1 MFENPRRD
9 RQARNFTTNVSKILD
24 LKSSSEQIFS
34 KNWRWVPLMVPEN
47 WTLSV
52 YQQKWHAIPEIS
64 VKAGVN
70 RNPAF
75 VNSCIFAV
83 HPCSADTR
91 GFLEHTHIKH
101 IELTCEVSSGRKS
114 CSPGSDHT
122 HSKLGHLL
130 GPVDGEKLSLLQ
142 PEKTA
147 DVEPQ
152 RPPQTME
159 KRLRRRSGHH
169 QRDKTRWQTLVRDIL
184 VDQRDYPAD
193 VGTLDII
200 PWSFAASERETWTRV
215 KDRAKNGASETAGKG
230 KWVVVGMGGW
240 RKTIN
245 WRKNFLSSPPPSRHI
260 HFWPSF
266 HFSRGP
272 NRKSRPSV
280 FLSPEKWPKP
290 KGNAR

>member
-1 MFENPRRD
+1 
-9 RQARNFTTNVSKILD
+9 
-24 LKSSSEQIFS
+24 
-34 KNWRWVPLMVPEN
+34 MVPEN

-70 RNPAF
+70 RNSAF

-101 IELTCEVSSGRKS
+101 IQLTSEMSSGRKS
-114 CSPGSDHT
+114 CSPGSNHT

-130 GPVDGEKLSLLQ
+130 GPVDEEKLSLLQ

-169 QRDKTRWQTLVRDIL
+169 QRDKTRWQTLVRDISGPKRL
-184 VDQRDYPAD
+184 SSGRWD
-193 VGTLDII
+193 VGHYSLII
-200 PWSFAASERETWTRV
+200 RCKRTRNANESQRPREKWREWNSGEREMGRDRV
-215 KDRAKNGASETAGKG
+215 LKKDNKLKEKLPFFPTP
-230 KWVVVGMGGW
+230 
-240 RKTIN
+240 
-245 WRKNFLSSPPPSRHI
+245 SPPH
-260 HFWPSF
+260 SF
-266 HFSRGP
+266 LALVSLVGIIFYPPKPHRSRGTEIEFWTP
-272 NRKSRPSV
+272 CDMLYQSKMPAISFDVFASRGFAFLLLWALLYLGDSV
-280 FLSPEKWPKP
+280 LAN
-290 KGNAR
+290 KGWI

>member
-24 LKSSSEQIFS
+24 LKSSSQQIFS

-70 RNPAF
+70 SNPAF

-114 CSPGSDHT
+114 CSPGSNHT

-130 GPVDGEKLSLLQ
+130 DPVAGEKLSLLQ

-152 RPPQTME
+152 R
-159 KRLRRRSGHH
+159 RRKQSKGDYGEGLGTSKETKQDHYRTKEII
-169 QRDKTRWQTLVRDIL
+169 QRTLGRWTLFPDHSLQANELETR
-184 VDQRDYPAD
+184 
-193 VGTLDII
+193 
-200 PWSFAASERETWTRV
+200 TRV
-215 KDRAKNGASETAGKG
+215 IDRAKNGASETAGKG
-230 KWVVVGMGGW
+230 KWVGIGCW

-245 WRKNFLSSPPPSRHI
+245 WRKNR
-260 HFWPSF
+260 
-266 HFSRGP
+266 
-272 NRKSRPSV
+272 
-280 FLSPEKWPKP
+280 
-290 KGNAR
+290 

>member
-24 LKSSSEQIFS
+24 LKSSSQQIFS

-114 CSPGSDHT
+114 CSPGSNHT

-169 QRDKTRWQTLVRDIL
+169 QRDKTRWQTLVRDISGPKRL
-184 VDQRDYPAD
+184 SSGRWD
-193 VGTLDII
+193 VGHYSLII
-200 PWSFAASERETWTRV
+200 RCKRTS
-215 KDRAKNGASETAGKG
+215 
-230 KWVVVGMGGW
+230 
-240 RKTIN
+240 
-245 WRKNFLSSPPPSRHI
+245 
-260 HFWPSF
+260 
-266 HFSRGP
+266 
-272 NRKSRPSV
+272 
-280 FLSPEKWPKP
+280 
-290 KGNAR
+290 

>member
-70 RNPAF
+70 RNSAF

-114 CSPGSDHT
+114 CSPGSNHT

-130 GPVDGEKLSLLQ
+130 DPVDGEKLSLLQ
-142 PEKTA
+142 PELTLNLSKAGNNRKGVTEKVWA
-147 DVEPQ
+147 PAKRQNKIIIGPKRLSSGRWDVGHYSLIIRCKRTRNANESQ
-152 RPPQTME
+152 RPRE
-159 KRLRRRSGHH
+159 KWREWNSG
-169 QRDKTRWQTLVRDIL
+169 
-184 VDQRDYPAD
+184 
-193 VGTLDII
+193 
-200 PWSFAASERETWTRV
+200 EREMGRDRV
-215 KDRAKNGASETAGKG
+215 LKKDNKLKEKLPFFPTP
-230 KWVVVGMGGW
+230 
-240 RKTIN
+240 
-245 WRKNFLSSPPPSRHI
+245 SPPH
-260 HFWPSF
+260 SF
-266 HFSRGP
+266 LALVSLVGIIFYPPKPHRSRGTEIEFWTP
-272 NRKSRPSV
+272 CYGGS
-280 FLSPEKWPKP
+280 
-290 KGNAR
+290 